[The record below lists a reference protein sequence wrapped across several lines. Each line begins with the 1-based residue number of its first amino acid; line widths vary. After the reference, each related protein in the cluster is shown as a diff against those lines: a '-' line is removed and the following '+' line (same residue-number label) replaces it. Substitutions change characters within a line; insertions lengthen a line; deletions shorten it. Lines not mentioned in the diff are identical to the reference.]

1 MVYPFFLV
9 NILKK
14 EVVTSVQQCK
24 VYKRMLF
31 TLLVINVLVLGV
43 KLVQTYGDQLP
54 DDIKVMVGRDSKF
67 DFDVPAIATVANHDS
82 TLNLKNP
89 ITISSKE
96 TGSYLFNVKLWGIL
110 TLKNVKVDVIKPERV
125 IPGGDQ
131 VGIYIETQGVLV
143 LDTQVIPC
151 EDGLNHEPAKNILK
165 AGDYIQKINDIR
177 IHSKEEL
184 IQIVKK
190 QGENPL
196 VIEILRGKKLLQV
209 KLNPVK
215 SKEDSQFKLG
225 VWVRDNTQGI
235 GTLTYYTDHS
245 FGALGHGIHDV
256 DTGEMMDVDSGYLFD
271 SKILSLVKGK
281 DGTPGEVVGSVIY
294 DYDNPIGVI
303 QKNTKFGIYGA
314 LKSDKKIETKKESVE
329 IGLKQDVKEGK
340 AYIRSCISGT
350 SIDYEIDII
359 NIDIT
364 NKNVAKGMVIKIT
377 DERLLKLTNGII
389 QGMSGTPILQDNKL
403 IGAVTHVFVQDST
416 KGYATF
422 IENML
427 RESNE
432 I

>member
-1 MVYPFFLV
+1 M
-9 NILKK
+9 
-14 EVVTSVQQCK
+14 TSVQQCK
-24 VYKRMLF
+24 VYKRMLCL
-31 TLLVINVLVLGV
+31 LLVVNVLVLGV
-43 KLVQTYGDQLP
+43 KLVQTYGKRLP
-54 DDIKVMVGRDSKF
+54 DDIKIMVGKESEF
-67 DFDVPAIATVANHDS
+67 DFDVPAIATVANHDR

-89 ITISSKE
+89 IVISSQE
-96 TGSYLFNVKLWGIL
+96 TGSYLFNVKLWGVL
-110 TLKNVKVDVIKPERV
+110 NLKNVKVDVIKPEKV
-125 IPGGDQ
+125 IPGGNQ

-143 LDTQVIPC
+143 LDTQAIPGS
-151 EDGLNHEPAKNILK
+151 DGLTHEPAKNILK
-165 AGDYIQKINDIR
+165 AGDYIQKINGIR

-184 IQIVKK
+184 IDIVKR
-190 QGENPL
+190 QGENSL
-196 VIEILRGKKLLQV
+196 VVEILRGKKLLQV

-215 SKEDSQFKLG
+215 SKQDAQYKLG

-256 DTGEMMDVDSGYLFD
+256 DTGEMMDVDAGYIFD

-281 DGTPGEVVGSVIY
+281 DGSPGEVVGSVIY
-294 DYDNPIGVI
+294 DYDNPLGVI
-303 QKNTKFGIYGA
+303 QKNTKFGIYGT
-314 LKSDKKIETKKESVE
+314 LKSSENFKTQNETVD
-329 IGLKQDVKEGK
+329 IGLKQDVKKGK

-350 SIDYEIDII
+350 SIDYEIEII

-377 DERLLKLTNGII
+377 DERLLNLTNGII
-389 QGMSGTPILQDNKL
+389 QGMSGTPILQNGKL